1 MGMIFFLRFI
11 LFGAK
16 QWHVAQQHPLN
27 RKKKR
32 AHTNRIHL
40 IPCNLGDVLL
50 PDFKRMAENTHIY
63 KLLYTVHDGF
73 SIYFGAWQFIYHPK
87 FQVMA
92 IFSPGRWPPLA
103 WRFPFGAARSQG
115 PLWVQHPSSFCR
127 SPQNFWRSTRTFW
140 RSTKVSYI
148 SSSQDEEM

>member
-1 MGMIFFLRFI
+1 MGMINFLRFI

-63 KLLYTVHDGF
+63 ILLYTVHDGF
-73 SIYFGAWQFIYHPK
+73 SIYFGA
-87 FQVMA
+87 
-92 IFSPGRWPPLA
+92 
-103 WRFPFGAARSQG
+103 
-115 PLWVQHPSSFCR
+115 
-127 SPQNFWRSTRTFW
+127 
-140 RSTKVSYI
+140 
-148 SSSQDEEM
+148 

>member
-1 MGMIFFLRFI
+1 MGMINFLRFI

-73 SIYFGAWQFIYHPK
+73 SIYFGA
-87 FQVMA
+87 
-92 IFSPGRWPPLA
+92 
-103 WRFPFGAARSQG
+103 
-115 PLWVQHPSSFCR
+115 
-127 SPQNFWRSTRTFW
+127 
-140 RSTKVSYI
+140 
-148 SSSQDEEM
+148 